1 MQVKKQQLELVRAW
15 NNRLLQ
21 NWEGSQS
28 RLNVVTCLFNF
39 CTEYIMW
46 TAGLDESRAR
56 IKISGRNTN
65 HLRCADNTTLV
76 AESEE
81 KLKSLLISVNEESEN
96 AGLKF
101 KLKKLRSRRLVPSL
115 HGK

>member
-1 MQVKKQQLELVRAW
+1 
-15 NNRLLQ
+15 
-21 NWEGSQS
+21 
-28 RLNVVTCLFNF
+28 
-39 CTEYIMW
+39 MW